1 MLVAWCVPTA
11 TDTSRNCSSLH
22 RTETGL
28 IVGVHHGLCA
38 CVVRAGGTWQTYCD
52 SADLSSN
59 DPCIDQQRCWEA
71 GSAKITHI
79 GGDTDSVCVY
89 ASANELHLSNYILF
103 VLQAINYPSMFLLFT
118 ALDNSFLR
126 TY

>member
-1 MLVAWCVPTA
+1 M
-11 TDTSRNCSSLH
+11 
-22 RTETGL
+22 
-28 IVGVHHGLCA
+28 

-52 SADLSSN
+52 LADLSSN

-71 GSAKITHI
+71 GSAKNTNI

-126 TY
+126 TYAVRSRTPLLGHETRCWAGCFSLLRFSSRVLVLVP